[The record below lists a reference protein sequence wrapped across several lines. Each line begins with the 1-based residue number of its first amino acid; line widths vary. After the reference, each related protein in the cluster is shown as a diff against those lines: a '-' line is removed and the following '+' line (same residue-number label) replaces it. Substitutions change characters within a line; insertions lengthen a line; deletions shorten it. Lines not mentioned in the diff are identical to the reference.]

1 MDFMLRTLGRTICGV
16 NEPCAHR
23 PDWRAEAFSVGQS
36 ASAAGIF
43 RAVPSAKQ
51 RSAKSASRS
60 SYSAPALEK
69 AIDIIELLADAESGL
84 SVSEISQRLKRR
96 MSELF
101 RIIVVM
107 ERRGW
112 LQKCPETWRYSVTYH
127 VLKLA
132 HRGTPTQTLTAA
144 AAPVMQ
150 ELSTRIN
157 HSCHLVVRSGTQG
170 LVILRQ
176 ENQKRHANLSVRLGA
191 LIDLASSCSGQVL
204 LAHLDSEE
212 LEMLLET
219 LPRPRGMSKTKLSA
233 ALDKV
238 RRRGYEIIPSPI
250 TAGVTDI
257 GFPIRGFDGKV
268 MAALTIPYLHVLDK
282 SLPTTVD
289 ETRRL
294 IGEAASQI
302 SRSLGWTR

>member
-1 MDFMLRTLGRTICGV
+1 M
-16 NEPCAHR
+16 
-23 PDWRAEAFSVGQS
+23 
-36 ASAAGIF
+36 AGT
-43 RAVPSAKQ
+43 
-51 RSAKSASRS
+51 KSPPGKTSSRRG
-60 SYSAPALEK
+60 YSAPALEK
-69 AIDIIELLADAESGL
+69 GIDIIELLADAESGL

-107 ERRGW
+107 EHRGW
-112 LQKCPETWRYSVTYH
+112 LQKDPETSRYSVTYH

-132 HRGTPTQTLTAA
+132 HRGTPTQTLTSA

-157 HSCHLVVRSGTQG
+157 QSCHLVVRSGTQG

-191 LIDLASSCSGQVL
+191 VIDLVSSCSGHVL
-204 LAHLDSEE
+204 LAHLDPAEREHLLRSIPSSRKASRSKVEAT
-212 LEMLLET
+212 LE
-219 LPRPRGMSKTKLSA
+219 
-233 ALDKV
+233 KV
-238 RRRGYEIIPSPI
+238 RKRGYELHPSPI

-257 GFPIRGFDGKV
+257 SYPIRGFDGKV
-268 MAALTIPYLHVLDK
+268 MAALTIPYLHVLDH
-282 SLPTTVD
+282 SLPTSVD

-294 IGEAASQI
+294 IEGAAAQV
-302 SRSLGWTR
+302 SRSLGWAR